1 MNYEKFK
8 QIIDLQVAHNKTIDE
23 LYKLKID
30 LSETFDTLGRANDL
44 LWTEVLTENGDYHLC
59 YYLYEMNGMYGTPDL
74 NEEYKDIKELYD
86 YFGVL
91 DTLYPVKRSFEIRL
105 DNKLFTGFDNHC
117 GHCWFCLERFW
128 GFGRYV

>member
-8 QIIDLQVAHNKTIDE
+8 QIIDLQIAHNKRVNE
-23 LYKLKID
+23 LYALKID
-30 LSETFDTLGRANDL
+30 TVEFFNELGRANDL

-86 YFGVL
+86 YL
-91 DTLYPVKRSFEIRL
+91 IE
-105 DNKLFTGFDNHC
+105 NKGFK
-117 GHCWFCLERFW
+117 
-128 GFGRYV
+128 

>member
-8 QIIDLQVAHNKTIDE
+8 QIIDLQVAHNKRVDE
-23 LYKLKID
+23 LYALKID
-30 LSETFDTLGRANDL
+30 LSSTFDEITRANDL

-86 YFGVL
+86 YL
-91 DTLYPVKRSFEIRL
+91 IE
-105 DNKLFTGFDNHC
+105 NKGFK
-117 GHCWFCLERFW
+117 
-128 GFGRYV
+128 

>member
-8 QIIDLQVAHNKTIDE
+8 QIIDLQIAHNKTIDE

-86 YFGVL
+86 YL
-91 DTLYPVKRSFEIRL
+91 IE
-105 DNKLFTGFDNHC
+105 NKCFK
-117 GHCWFCLERFW
+117 
-128 GFGRYV
+128 

>member
-8 QIIDLQVAHNKTIDE
+8 QIIDLQIAHNKRVDE
-23 LYKLKID
+23 LYALKID
-30 LSETFDTLGRANDL
+30 TVEFFNEIDRANDL

-86 YFGVL
+86 YL
-91 DTLYPVKRSFEIRL
+91 IE
-105 DNKLFTGFDNHC
+105 NKCFK
-117 GHCWFCLERFW
+117 
-128 GFGRYV
+128 

>member
-8 QIIDLQVAHNKTIDE
+8 QIIDLQIAHNKRVDE
-23 LYKLKID
+23 LYALKID
-30 LSETFDTLGRANDL
+30 TVDFFNELGRANDL

-86 YFGVL
+86 FL
-91 DTLYPVKRSFEIRL
+91 IE
-105 DNKLFTGFDNHC
+105 NKGFK
-117 GHCWFCLERFW
+117 
-128 GFGRYV
+128 

>member
-8 QIIDLQVAHNKTIDE
+8 QIIDLQVAHNKRVDE
-23 LYKLKID
+23 LYALKID
-30 LSETFDTLGRANDL
+30 TVEFFNEIGRANDL

-86 YFGVL
+86 YL
-91 DTLYPVKRSFEIRL
+91 IE
-105 DNKLFTGFDNHC
+105 NKGFK
-117 GHCWFCLERFW
+117 
-128 GFGRYV
+128 

>member
-8 QIIDLQVAHNKTIDE
+8 QIIDLQVAHNKRVDE

-74 NEEYKDIKELYD
+74 NEEYKNIKELYD
-86 YFGVL
+86 YL
-91 DTLYPVKRSFEIRL
+91 IE
-105 DNKLFTGFDNHC
+105 NKGFK
-117 GHCWFCLERFW
+117 
-128 GFGRYV
+128 

>member
-8 QIIDLQVAHNKTIDE
+8 QIIDLQIAHNKRVDE
-23 LYKLKID
+23 LYALKID
-30 LSETFDTLGRANDL
+30 TVEFFNEIGQANDL

-86 YFGVL
+86 YL
-91 DTLYPVKRSFEIRL
+91 IE
-105 DNKLFTGFDNHC
+105 NKGFK
-117 GHCWFCLERFW
+117 
-128 GFGRYV
+128 

>member
-8 QIIDLQVAHNKTIDE
+8 QIIDLQVAHNKRVDE
-23 LYKLKID
+23 LYALKID
-30 LSETFDTLGRANDL
+30 TVDFFNEIGRANDL

-86 YFGVL
+86 FL
-91 DTLYPVKRSFEIRL
+91 IE
-105 DNKLFTGFDNHC
+105 NKGFK
-117 GHCWFCLERFW
+117 
-128 GFGRYV
+128 

>member
-8 QIIDLQVAHNKTIDE
+8 QIIDFQVAHNKTIDE

-86 YFGVL
+86 YL
-91 DTLYPVKRSFEIRL
+91 IE
-105 DNKLFTGFDNHC
+105 NKGFK
-117 GHCWFCLERFW
+117 
-128 GFGRYV
+128 

>member
-8 QIIDLQVAHNKTIDE
+8 QIIDLQIAHNKRVDE
-23 LYKLKID
+23 LYALKID
-30 LSETFDTLGRANDL
+30 TVDFFNELGRANDL

-86 YFGVL
+86 YL
-91 DTLYPVKRSFEIRL
+91 IE
-105 DNKLFTGFDNHC
+105 NKGFK
-117 GHCWFCLERFW
+117 
-128 GFGRYV
+128 

>member
-8 QIIDLQVAHNKTIDE
+8 QIIDLQIAHNKRVDE

-30 LSETFDTLGRANDL
+30 TVEFFDELVRSNEL
-44 LWTEVLTENGDYHLC
+44 LWSEVLTENGDYHLC

-86 YFGVL
+86 YL
-91 DTLYPVKRSFEIRL
+91 IE
-105 DNKLFTGFDNHC
+105 NKGFK
-117 GHCWFCLERFW
+117 
-128 GFGRYV
+128 

>member
-8 QIIDLQVAHNKTIDE
+8 QIIDLQIAHNKRVDE
-23 LYKLKID
+23 LYALKID
-30 LSETFDTLGRANDL
+30 TIEFFNELGRANEL

-86 YFGVL
+86 YL
-91 DTLYPVKRSFEIRL
+91 IE
-105 DNKLFTGFDNHC
+105 NKGFK
-117 GHCWFCLERFW
+117 
-128 GFGRYV
+128 